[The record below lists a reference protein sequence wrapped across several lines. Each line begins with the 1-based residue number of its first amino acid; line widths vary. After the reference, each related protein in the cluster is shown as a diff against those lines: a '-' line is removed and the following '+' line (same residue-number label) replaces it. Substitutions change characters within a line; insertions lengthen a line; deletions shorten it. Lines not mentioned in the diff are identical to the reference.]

1 MNRLADIC
9 KELEPLDRA
18 RVPGVGSQQ
27 NFAFLAALDK
37 HWPTIR
43 GMLST
48 QNAQKPKRSFLSRIF
63 HRDDR

>member
-1 MNRLADIC
+1 MNRLEKIC

-18 RVPGVGSQQ
+18 RVPGIASTQ

-43 GMLST
+43 GMLSIERE
-48 QNAQKPKRSFLSRIF
+48 QRPKRSFLSSLIRPNG
-63 HRDDR
+63 R